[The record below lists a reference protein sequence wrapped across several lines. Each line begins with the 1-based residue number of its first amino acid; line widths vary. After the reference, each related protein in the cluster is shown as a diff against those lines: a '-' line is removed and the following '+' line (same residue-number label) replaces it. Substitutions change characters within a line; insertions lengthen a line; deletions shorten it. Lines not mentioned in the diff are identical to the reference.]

1 MRIPLLAALF
11 TFLMAPMSWGQLPFG
26 FGLKGGA
33 VRVEGASPAI
43 TGGPYLEVKIP
54 FLISVESGVLFKRF
68 DYAGRSQTAYE
79 IPVLLKKRIGPFP
92 VQPFLAAGATIR
104 NAQRTDTGFT
114 VGAGVTFNALLIK
127 VEPEVRYTRYPGG
140 TLPRSQNQTEILVGL
155 RF

>member
-1 MRIPLLAALF
+1 MLSSMRIVLFAALAAQMGL
-11 TFLMAPMSWGQLPFG
+11 AQLPFG

-33 VRVEGASPAI
+33 VRAQGASPAI
-43 TGGPYLEVKIP
+43 TGGPYMELKIP
-54 FLISVESGVLFKRF
+54 FLISVESGVLFKRY

-79 IPVLLKKRIGPFP
+79 IPILLKKRIGPFP
-92 VQPFLAAGATIR
+92 VQPFLSGGATIR

-140 TLPRSQNQTEILVGL
+140 TLPRSQNQTELLVGF

>member
-1 MRIPLLAALF
+1 MMRVLILAAL
-11 TFLMAPMSWGQLPFG
+11 LAQLGLAQLPFG

-33 VRVEGASPAI
+33 VRAEGASPAI
-43 TGGPYLEVKIP
+43 TGGPYLELKIP

-79 IPVLLKKRIGPFP
+79 IPILLKKRIGPFP
-92 VQPFLAAGATIR
+92 VQPFLSGGATIR

-127 VEPEVRYTRYPGG
+127 VEPELRYTRYPGG
-140 TLPRSQNQTEILVGL
+140 TLPRSQNQTEILVGF

>member
-1 MRIPLLAALF
+1 MRFLLMAALLAPMG
-11 TFLMAPMSWGQLPFG
+11 MAQLPFG
-26 FGLKGGA
+26 FGFKGGA
-33 VRVEGASPAI
+33 VRAQGASPAI

-54 FLISVESGVLFKRF
+54 FLISVESGVLFKRY

-79 IPVLLKKRIGPFP
+79 IPILLKKRIGPFP
-92 VQPFLAAGATIR
+92 IQPFLSGGATIR

-140 TLPRSQNQTEILVGL
+140 TLPRSQNQTELLVGF